1 MQNIFIELLPP
12 WVETGLQ
19 PAFYDKESGTV
30 LQQVSRMYAKIN
42 QLIGSVNNQNTTIA
56 DYIQKFIDLKDY
68 VDTYFNNLD
77 IQAEVNN
84 KLDQMASSGQLAN
97 IIAQY
102 LQAQAVFGF
111 DTIAEMSASENLAN
125 GAICKVLG
133 KTNYQTGDGA
143 FYKIR
148 NITSDD
154 VIDGVNKVK
163 ITHDNTLIAELIT
176 DYYINEL
183 NTKVE
188 QNSEAI
194 TKLET
199 KTETDLHKL
208 TLQPKGYY
216 SDNTD
221 NGLYQGCA
229 IINDILYV
237 YRTNKSLYQFSLL
250 TNKFIGIIK
259 NIEFGHG
266 NSMTS
271 IGNRIFCGGGAGQD
285 NNIYF
290 YDIDTGNSGTLSG
303 LTTIVSAGGISGL
316 SKLDNKNLI
325 VTMASTYGANN
336 FDLTAYIYN
345 IENNTYT
352 ELETINTKGISCGGA
367 TSQGMEYYDGK
378 IYQVYSGSNAVYVG
392 SIDTTANTLTWEKVL
407 TLEDFDTNGIPA
419 SEIEDLAIY
428 ENGGQGTMVLTS
440 NDYSSGNALSYR
452 LINPIYNIASRGIIS
467 PSTRNQNNAGID
479 GYINNSSEYMYEDGS
494 ENYPFKDIR
503 RAVYAQNYCK
513 DNKFAYMV
521 INGGDNYYWH
531 EIKNFDRVALSASA
545 PVTIYGVADEV
556 SLLNCEHIWVDGSAN
571 NKYITFSSVVRGGFT
586 VRNGGQAFIRG
597 VKFIGDAT
605 TVVSALNGSNVQL
618 INCSLQDNKKIA
630 STVGATLLI
639 SGVDSVTSGKF
650 TTNAS
655 SGGVMI
661 INQPNTGTNETTGS
675 GITIKAGVK

>member
-42 QLIGSVNNQNTTIA
+42 QLIGSVNNQNKTIA

-77 IQAEVNN
+77 VQSEINN
-84 KLDQMASSGQLAN
+84 KLDQMSTDGTLAS
-97 IIAQY
+97 IINQDI
-102 LQAQAVFGF
+102 F
-111 DTIAEMSASENLAN
+111 
-125 GAICKVLG
+125 
-133 KTNYQTGDGA
+133 
-143 FYKIR
+143 
-148 NITSDD
+148 
-154 VIDGVNKVK
+154 
-163 ITHDNTLIAELIT
+163 
-176 DYYINEL
+176 NEL
-183 NTKVE
+183 NAKVEQNSTAITTLETKITKLDELDTKVE
-188 QNSEAI
+188 QNSTAI
-194 TKLET
+194 TKLE
-199 KTETDLHKL
+199 TETDLHKL

-221 NGLYQGCA
+221 NALYQGCTT
-229 IINDILYV
+229 INDILYV
-237 YRTNKSLYQFSLL
+237 YRTNKKLYQFSLL
-250 TNKFIGIIK
+250 TNKFIGIIQ
-259 NIEFGHG
+259 NIDFGHG

-271 IGNRIFCGGGAGQD
+271 IGNRIYCGGGAGQD
-285 NNIYF
+285 NNIYY
-290 YDIDTGNSGTLSG
+290 YDVATGNSGILSG
-303 LTTIVSAGGISGL
+303 LTSITSAGGISGL
-316 SKLDNKNLI
+316 SKLDNNNLI

-494 ENYPFKDIR
+494 ATYPFKDIR
-503 RAVYAQNYCK
+503 RAILAQNYCK
-513 DNKFAYMV
+513 DNKFTYMV
-521 INGGDNYYWH
+521 FNGGNNYYWH
-531 EIKNFDRVALSASA
+531 ELKHFDRVALSASA

-556 SLLNCEHIWVDGSAN
+556 SLLNCEHMWVDGSAD
-571 NKYITFSSVVRGGFT
+571 NKYITFSSVARGGFT

-605 TVVSALNGSNVQL
+605 TVVSALNGSNIQL

-630 STVGATLLI
+630 STVGATILI
-639 SGVDSVTSGKF
+639 SGVDSVTTGNF

-655 SGGVMI
+655 SGGVII
-661 INQPNTGTNETTGS
+661 INQPTTGTNETTAS

>member
-42 QLIGSVNNQNTTIA
+42 QLIGSVNNQNKTIA
-56 DYIQKFIDLKDY
+56 DYIQKFVDLKDY
-68 VDTYFNNLD
+68 VETYLDNLD
-77 IQAEVNN
+77 VQDAINN
-84 KLDQMASSGQLAN
+84 KLDAMNQDGTLAS
-97 IIAQY
+97 IINQDI
-102 LQAQAVFGF
+102 F
-111 DTIAEMSASENLAN
+111 
-125 GAICKVLG
+125 
-133 KTNYQTGDGA
+133 
-143 FYKIR
+143 
-148 NITSDD
+148 
-154 VIDGVNKVK
+154 
-163 ITHDNTLIAELIT
+163 
-176 DYYINEL
+176 NEL

-188 QNSEAI
+188 QNSTAITTLETEITKLDELDTKVEQNSTAI
-194 TKLET
+194 TKLE
-199 KTETDLHKL
+199 TETDLHKL

-221 NGLYQGCA
+221 NALYQGCA
-229 IINDILYV
+229 VINDILYV

-250 TNKFIGIIK
+250 TNKFIGIIQ
-259 NIEFGHG
+259 NIDFGHG

-271 IGNRIFCGGGAGQD
+271 IGNRIYCGGGAGQD
-285 NNIYF
+285 NNIYY
-290 YDIDTGNSGTLSG
+290 YDIATGNSGILSG
-303 LTTIVSAGGISGL
+303 LTSITSAGGISGL
-316 SKLDNKNLI
+316 SKLNNNNLI
-325 VTMASTYGANN
+325 VTMASTYGAHN

-440 NDYSSGNALSYR
+440 NDYNSGNALSYR

-467 PSTRNQNNAGID
+467 PSTRNQNNAGIE

-503 RAVYAQNYCK
+503 RAILAQNYCK
-513 DNKFAYMV
+513 DNKFTYMV
-521 INGGDNYYWH
+521 FNGGNNYYWH

-545 PVTIYGVADEV
+545 AVTIYGVADET
-556 SLLNCEHIWVDGSAN
+556 SILGCEHIWIDGDAN
-571 NKYITFSSVVRGGFT
+571 NKYITFSAVARGGFT
-586 VRNGGQAFIRG
+586 VRNGGNAFIRG
-597 VKFIGDAT
+597 IKFIGDAT
-605 TVVSALNGSNVQL
+605 TIVNVLNGSNVQL
-618 INCSLQDNKKIA
+618 INCSLQDNKIIA
-630 STVGATLLI
+630 STVGATVLI
-639 SGVDSVTSGKF
+639 SGVDSVTSGQF

>member
-12 WVETGLQ
+12 WVETGIQ

-42 QLIGSVNNQNTTIA
+42 QLIGSVNNQNKTIA
-56 DYIQKFIDLKDY
+56 DYIQKFVDLKDY
-68 VDTYFNNLD
+68 VDTYFTNLD
-77 IQAEVNN
+77 VQAEINN
-84 KLDQMASSGQLAN
+84 KLDQMTADGTLAS
-97 IIAQY
+97 IINQDI
-102 LQAQAVFGF
+102 F
-111 DTIAEMSASENLAN
+111 
-125 GAICKVLG
+125 
-133 KTNYQTGDGA
+133 
-143 FYKIR
+143 
-148 NITSDD
+148 
-154 VIDGVNKVK
+154 
-163 ITHDNTLIAELIT
+163 
-176 DYYINEL
+176 NEL
-183 NTKVE
+183 NTKIE
-188 QNSEAI
+188 QNSTAVTNLKTETEKAI
-194 TKLET
+194 TKLE
-199 KTETDLHKL
+199 TETDLHKL

-221 NGLYQGCA
+221 NALYQGCA
-229 IINDILYV
+229 TINDILYV

-250 TNKFIGIIK
+250 TNKFIGIIE
-259 NIEFGHG
+259 NVEFGHG

-271 IGNRIFCGGGAGQD
+271 IGNRIYCGGGAGQD
-285 NNIYF
+285 NNIYY
-290 YDIDTGNSGTLSG
+290 YDIATGNSGILSG
-303 LTTIVSAGGISGL
+303 LTSITSAGGISGL
-316 SKLDNKNLI
+316 SKLDNNNLI
-325 VTMASTYGANN
+325 VTMASTYGAHN

-367 TSQGMEYYDGK
+367 TAQGMEYYDGK

-440 NDYSSGNALSYR
+440 NDYNSGNALSYR

-494 ENYPFKDIR
+494 VNYPFKDIR

-545 PVTIYGVADEV
+545 PVNIYGVADEV
-556 SLLNCEHIWVDGSAN
+556 SLLNCEHMWIDGDPT
-571 NKYITFSSVVRGGFT
+571 NKYITFSTVARGGFT

-605 TVVSALNGSNVQL
+605 TVVSVLNGSNVQL
-618 INCSLQDNKKIA
+618 INCSLQDNKIIA
-630 STVGATLLI
+630 STVGATILI
-639 SGVDSVTSGKF
+639 SGVDSVTTGNF

-655 SGGVMI
+655 SGGVII